1 MNDNLLIVVIASVLV
16 GILLLVV
23 FNYVWYRNQKQK
35 HIQQEKDREEIP
47 NELANHHSVLET
59 SVDSDENMVG
69 DTDGDLDKQSSK
81 WWFDTSVGEEWK
93 ANMLGILERYDQNPE
108 ILGWIVWDHGIR
120 CAKRHYDD
128 ALFRVI
134 SEYLESVSRLQNELH
149 FKHFLT
155 ASVKGADGELLVRPI
170 DDALIVLLVEDAAK
184 VSVDEQ
190 IHTTR
195 S

>member
-16 GILLLVV
+16 GILLLVA
-23 FNYVWYRNQKQK
+23 FNIVWYRNQKRK
-35 HIQQEKDREEIP
+35 HTQHEKDRKDIP
-47 NELANHHSVLET
+47 TELANDHSIMDTTV
-59 SVDSDENMVG
+59 

-81 WWFDTSVGEEWK
+81 WWFDASVGEEWK
-93 ANMLGILERYDQNPE
+93 ANMLGVLKRYDQNPE
-108 ILGWIVWDHGIR
+108 ILGWIVWDRGIR
-120 CAKRHYDD
+120 CAKRPYDD
-128 ALFRVI
+128 DLFRVI

-170 DDALIVLLVEDAAK
+170 NDAWIVLIMEDAAK
-184 VSVDEQ
+184 INIDAQ
-190 IHTTR
+190 IHATN